1 MIKPWEDAFLSHDR
15 YLANSFESNFSS
27 AFCPVKSNSR
37 DYYLK
42 HDTLVECLIS
52 ETSGR
57 LFKQLNLSRYWIIH
71 EKKKTTEN

>member
-1 MIKPWEDAFLSHDR
+1 MIKPLKDAFLSRDR
-15 YLANSFESNFSS
+15 YFANSFESNFSS
-27 AFCPVKSNSR
+27 AFCCPVKSNSR

-57 LFKQLNLSRYWIIH
+57 LFKQLNLSRY
-71 EKKKTTEN
+71 